1 MVVLHRGVVVVV
13 AQLRFFSNGFET
25 TTTTQTRGGGG
36 GAFPRGRDATT
47 PQSQSSSFV
56 SSSSNAE
63 RESIISS
70 TTTMMTQQHKE
81 AVSGAIAGFAATI
94 ALHPLDVIKTRLQVQ
109 DTVVKGDI
117 KYKGTVHALKT
128 ILKSEGARGA
138 YAGLSPAM
146 VGNTASW
153 AMYFAFYDR
162 AKKRYEMK
170 EDDIATTTTTHTK
183 TLKASWETLLAA
195 TEAGVGVSVL
205 TNPIWV
211 AKTRLALQERGG
223 GGSDV
228 STGGVVRNTK
238 ATKVRYK
245 GLLDCLYSIARNEG
259 VPGLYKGLTPS
270 LLLVSHG
277 AIQFTCYE
285 NLKNIARGGVSVAP
299 DDNDTAPSME
309 QRELTSTEC
318 AVYGMLSKI
327 LASFV
332 TYPQQVVRARM
343 QKLQIEER
351 NQIKYKSVLQ
361 SFGTISRRE
370 GISGMYKGMVPNL
383 ARMLPSTGVTFFTY
397 EFVNRMFRDADDH
410 DDESET

>member
-1 MVVLHRGVVVVV
+1 M
-13 AQLRFFSNGFET
+13 
-25 TTTTQTRGGGG
+25 
-36 GAFPRGRDATT
+36 
-47 PQSQSSSFV
+47 
-56 SSSSNAE
+56 
-63 RESIISS
+63 
-70 TTTMMTQQHKE
+70 TMMTQQHKE

-109 DTVVKGDI
+109 DVDI
-117 KYKGTVHALKT
+117 KYKGTLHAFKT
-128 ILKSEGARGA
+128 ILKSEGVRGA

-162 AKKRYEMK
+162 AKKRYEM
-170 EDDIATTTTTHTK
+170 DDDDNNTTK
-183 TLKASWETLLAA
+183 TLTSWETLLAA

-223 GGSDV
+223 GGLDV

-397 EFVNRMFRDADDH
+397 EFVNRMFRDDADDH

>member
-1 MVVLHRGVVVVV
+1 
-13 AQLRFFSNGFET
+13 
-25 TTTTQTRGGGG
+25 
-36 GAFPRGRDATT
+36 
-47 PQSQSSSFV
+47 
-56 SSSSNAE
+56 
-63 RESIISS
+63 
-70 TTTMMTQQHKE
+70 MTQQHKE

-109 DTVVKGDI
+109 DTVRGDVK
-117 KYKGTVHALKT
+117 YTGTVHALKT

-162 AKKRYEMK
+162 AKKRYEMN
-170 EDDIATTTTTHTK
+170 DDIDTTTTRTK
-183 TLKASWETLLAA
+183 TLKASWATLLAA

-223 GGSDV
+223 GGLDV

-397 EFVNRMFRDADDH
+397 EFVNRMFRDAEDDRD

>member
-1 MVVLHRGVVVVV
+1 
-13 AQLRFFSNGFET
+13 
-25 TTTTQTRGGGG
+25 
-36 GAFPRGRDATT
+36 
-47 PQSQSSSFV
+47 
-56 SSSSNAE
+56 
-63 RESIISS
+63 
-70 TTTMMTQQHKE
+70 MMTQQHKE

-109 DTVVKGDI
+109 DTVRGDVK
-117 KYKGTVHALKT
+117 YTGTVHALKT

-162 AKKRYEMK
+162 AKKRYEMN
-170 EDDIATTTTTHTK
+170 DDIDTTTTRTK
-183 TLKASWETLLAA
+183 TLKASWATLLAA

-223 GGSDV
+223 GGLDV

-397 EFVNRMFRDADDH
+397 EFVNRMFRDAEDDRD

>member
-1 MVVLHRGVVVVV
+1 MVVLHRGVVVVVVV

-25 TTTTQTRGGGG
+25 TTTKTRGGGG
-36 GAFPRGRDATT
+36 GAFPRGRDAT
-47 PQSQSSSFV
+47 PQSQSSSCV
-56 SSSSNAE
+56 SSSSSRE
-63 RESIISS
+63 REISII
-70 TTTMMTQQHKE
+70 TMTMMTQQHKE

-109 DTVVKGDI
+109 DTKIDI

-397 EFVNRMFRDADDH
+397 EFVNRMFRDADD

>member
-1 MVVLHRGVVVVV
+1 VSSSHPIVVVVV
-13 AQLRFFSNGFET
+13 PKVV
-25 TTTTQTRGGGG
+25 GGGSEVVVE
-36 GAFPRGRDATT
+36 RR
-47 PQSQSSSFV
+47 
-56 SSSSNAE
+56 E
-63 RESIISS
+63 REREREVMM
-70 TTTMMTQQHKE
+70 MMTQHKE

-109 DTVVKGDI
+109 DVDI
-117 KYKGTVHALKT
+117 KYKGTLHAFKT
-128 ILKSEGARGA
+128 ILKSEGVRGA

-162 AKKRYEMK
+162 AKKRYEM
-170 EDDIATTTTTHTK
+170 DDDDNNTTK
-183 TLKASWETLLAA
+183 TLTSWKTLLAA
-195 TEAGVGVSVL
+195 TKAGVGVSVL

-211 AKTRLALQERGG
+211 AKTRLALQTRGG

-228 STGGVVRNTK
+228 STGVVQNTK
-238 ATKVRYK
+238 VTKVRYK

-285 NLKNIARGGVSVAP
+285 NLKSIARGGVSVAP
-299 DDNDTAPSME
+299 DDGTKGDDNDNATSME

-327 LASFV
+327 LASLV

-343 QKLQIEER
+343 QKLQIER
-351 NQIKYKSVLQ
+351 NQIKYKSLLQ

-397 EFVNRMFRDADDH
+397 EFVNRMFRDADD
-410 DDESET
+410 DDARRDV

>member
-1 MVVLHRGVVVVV
+1 MSTGVV
-13 AQLRFFSNGFET
+13 Q
-25 TTTTQTRGGGG
+25 
-36 GAFPRGRDATT
+36 
-47 PQSQSSSFV
+47 
-56 SSSSNAE
+56 
-63 RESIISS
+63 
-70 TTTMMTQQHKE
+70 
-81 AVSGAIAGFAATI
+81 
-94 ALHPLDVIKTRLQVQ
+94 
-109 DTVVKGDI
+109 
-117 KYKGTVHALKT
+117 
-128 ILKSEGARGA
+128 
-138 YAGLSPAM
+138 
-146 VGNTASW
+146 
-153 AMYFAFYDR
+153 
-162 AKKRYEMK
+162 
-170 EDDIATTTTTHTK
+170 
-183 TLKASWETLLAA
+183 
-195 TEAGVGVSVL
+195 
-205 TNPIWV
+205 
-211 AKTRLALQERGG
+211 
-223 GGSDV
+223 
-228 STGGVVRNTK
+228 NTK
-238 ATKVRYK
+238 VTKVRYK

-285 NLKNIARGGVSVAP
+285 NLKSIARGGVSVAP
-299 DDNDTAPSME
+299 DDDTKGDDNDTAPSME

-343 QKLQIEER
+343 QKLQIER

-397 EFVNRMFRDADDH
+397 EFVNRMFRDAAD

>member
-1 MVVLHRGVVVVV
+1 M
-13 AQLRFFSNGFET
+13 
-25 TTTTQTRGGGG
+25 
-36 GAFPRGRDATT
+36 
-47 PQSQSSSFV
+47 
-56 SSSSNAE
+56 
-63 RESIISS
+63 
-70 TTTMMTQQHKE
+70 TMMTQQHKE

-109 DTVVKGDI
+109 DTVVIGDI

-128 ILKSEGARGA
+128 ILKSEGAKRRVRWTF
-138 YAGLSPAM
+138 PAM

-162 AKKRYEMK
+162 AKKRYEMKK

-285 NLKNIARGGVSVAP
+285 NLKSIARGGVSVAP
-299 DDNDTAPSME
+299 DDDTKGDDNDTAPSME

-383 ARMLPSTGVTFFTY
+383 ARMLPSTGVTFSRTNLSTRCFPRRY
-397 EFVNRMFRDADDH
+397 R
-410 DDESET
+410 

>member
-1 MVVLHRGVVVVV
+1 
-13 AQLRFFSNGFET
+13 
-25 TTTTQTRGGGG
+25 
-36 GAFPRGRDATT
+36 
-47 PQSQSSSFV
+47 
-56 SSSSNAE
+56 
-63 RESIISS
+63 
-70 TTTMMTQQHKE
+70 MTQQHKE

-109 DTVVKGDI
+109 DTVRGDVK
-117 KYKGTVHALKT
+117 YTGTVHALKT

-146 VGNTASW
+146 VGNTTSW

-170 EDDIATTTTTHTK
+170 DDDVATTSTTRTK
-183 TLKASWETLLAA
+183 TLKASWATLLAA

-223 GGSDV
+223 GGLDV

-397 EFVNRMFRDADDH
+397 EFVNRMFRDAEDDRD

>member
-1 MVVLHRGVVVVV
+1 M
-13 AQLRFFSNGFET
+13 
-25 TTTTQTRGGGG
+25 
-36 GAFPRGRDATT
+36 
-47 PQSQSSSFV
+47 
-56 SSSSNAE
+56 
-63 RESIISS
+63 
-70 TTTMMTQQHKE
+70 TMMTQQHKE

-109 DTVVKGDI
+109 DTVRDVQ
-117 KYKGTVHALKT
+117 YKGTVHALKT

-299 DDNDTAPSME
+299 DDDTKGDDNDTAPSME

-397 EFVNRMFRDADDH
+397 EFVNRMFRDAEDDRD

>member
-1 MVVLHRGVVVVV
+1 M
-13 AQLRFFSNGFET
+13 
-25 TTTTQTRGGGG
+25 
-36 GAFPRGRDATT
+36 
-47 PQSQSSSFV
+47 
-56 SSSSNAE
+56 
-63 RESIISS
+63 
-70 TTTMMTQQHKE
+70 TMMTQQHKE

-109 DTVVKGDI
+109 DTVKIGDI

-285 NLKNIARGGVSVAP
+285 NLKSIARGGVSVAP
-299 DDNDTAPSME
+299 DDDTKGDDNDTAPSME

-397 EFVNRMFRDADDH
+397 EFVNRTFRDDADDH